1 MGWFGTDKPDGK
13 VRIENGELDCE
24 PQNNAVTPSNVK
36 KVDDALRNGEKV
48 HYFTKADHINVDGRT
63 QSVTGTAYVVVTDTR
78 VIGRKISGLGNTV
91 ATISLSYH
99 NISSVHLRTGRL
111 ISKLEIGAKGE
122 EYVFFAIETDDKTS
136 ERVVSFIQSEINAIN
151 NDQTESN
158 TDPIDKL
165 ERLAELKSDGVI
177 SESEY
182 NEKKSDL
189 LDDV

>member
-1 MGWFGTDKPDGK
+1 MGWFDTDKPDGE

-36 KVDDALRNGEKV
+36 KVDDALRDGEKV

-63 QSVTGTAYVVVTDTR
+63 QSVTGTAYVVVTGSR
-78 VIGRKISGLGNTV
+78 VIGRKVSGLGNTV

-122 EYVFFAIETDDKTS
+122 EYVFFDIETDDKAS
-136 ERVVSFIQSEINAIN
+136 ERAISFIESKISAVNS
-151 NDQTESN
+151 DQTE
-158 TDPIDKL
+158 TDTDAIDKL

-177 SESEY
+177 SENEY
-182 NEKKSDL
+182 EEKKSEL
-189 LDDV
+189 LDEV